1 MTHVGYVVAGYTISA
16 AAIGGYA
23 WWVLARS
30 RSLRSATDV
39 GAKGAPVL
47 ADSRDRPD
55 AAG

>member
-1 MTHVGYVVAGYTISA
+1 VTHVGYVVAGYTISA

-39 GAKGAPVL
+39 GAMGAPVL